1 MITSQYL
8 TEKTE
13 QVLELING
21 NDCDKV
27 FFIRKDKLNRI
38 PYQSIPGVYIL
49 FDKDEI
55 VYIGSTV
62 NLFQRVLTHKKAIPY
77 QKKMTK
83 PMKWEGALCIAMN
96 VDRDVYFKKEQKL
109 IKFFKPKYNRQYMND
124 ENKKVF
130 INQDIQ
136 IEKNPNKS
144 AIDINIHIHFT
155 NSIVN
160 QSYTFTETLNKYLE
174 HFEDKQIR
182 MRMKK
187 KCLEWFDNNELLIN

>member
-38 PYQSIPGVYIL
+38 PYRSIPGVYIL

-83 PMKWEGALCIAMN
+83 PMKWDGALCIAMN
-96 VDRDVYFKKEQKL
+96 VDRDVYFKNEQKL
-109 IKFFKPKYNRQYMND
+109 IEFYRPKYNRQYYD
-124 ENKKVF
+124 SKNKRIL
-130 INQDIQ
+130 INQNM
-136 IEKNPNKS
+136 EVKTRSYTNV
-144 AIDINIHIHFT
+144 IDILINMHFSQFNV
-155 NSIVN
+155 NSL
-160 QSYTFTETLNKYLE
+160 TEN
-174 HFEDKQIR
+174 FEDKLTDFLSNFDDKQIR
-182 MRMKK
+182 IRMKK
-187 KCLEWFDNNELLIN
+187 KCLQWFMNEQLID

>member
-38 PYQSIPGVYIL
+38 PYRSIPGVYIL

-109 IKFFKPKYNRQYMND
+109 IEFFKPKYNRQYMND

-155 NSIVN
+155 NSIAN
-160 QSYTFTETLNKYLE
+160 QGYTFTETLNKYLE

-182 MRMKK
+182 IRIKK